1 MTTLCLA
8 DSDENLSKE
17 ETKVVVV
24 DNAQDILDSNEDE
37 SMKNLQGGVKVITK
51 LFYIDGILN
60 VSHHLKIF
68 LFSSVLNGKSIFG
81 RKN

>member
-1 MTTLCLA
+1 MCLA

-37 SMKNLQGGVKVITK
+37 SMKNHQGGIKVITK
-51 LFYIDGILN
+51 LL
-60 VSHHLKIF
+60 
-68 LFSSVLNGKSIFG
+68 
-81 RKN
+81 